1 MTEPVIAVEGLRKS
15 YGSVLAVRGVD
26 LDVAKGE
33 VFGLLGPNGAGK
45 TTILECLEGLRRAD
59 AGRLRVA
66 GCDPQ
71 AEEGRLRRR
80 LGVQLQSGTLPG
92 SLRVREA
99 LGLVCAWHGVAQRPE
114 LYDRLGLTNL
124 LQRRFSQ
131 LSTGERRRV
140 ELALALVHDPEVI
153 ALDEPTAGLDVESRA
168 RLHAEVRSLSA
179 AGVTVLL
186 ATHDMAEAEKLCDR
200 IAIVIGGK
208 IAFCGTPDAV
218 SAAGSSETRIRL
230 RTRLGRLPAA
240 DVGLARLMRVKGDY
254 REWTCTDAAAAVTDI
269 LRVVQMEHDVVED
282 LRVELPT
289 LEERFLE
296 LVKEAERA

>member
-80 LGVQLQSGTLPG
+80 RGVQLQSGTLPG

-153 ALDEPTAGLDVESRA
+153 ALDEPTAGLDVESLA